1 MILTTNESIYGKKT
15 DLQDHEVAAVHMKLQ
30 TQQELAQP
38 RLALLRD
45 L

>member
-1 MILTTNESIYGKKT
+1 MIFTTIFMYGRKT
-15 DLQDHEVAAVHMKLQ
+15 DLQDYEVAAVHMKLQ
-30 TQQELAQP
+30 TQQEP